1 MTYRINTYIALITY
15 TGIMILPINVLINK
29 APQIAYSALLK
40 MYGVDD
46 MDEYQDKMKLKNN
59 GSYKALRLTKTIIT
73 DMLTNGIENVPV
85 SHTTKKD
92 DYYRAEAKTLLKLV
106 LELRYQ

>member
-1 MTYRINTYIALITY
+1 MFHTVPLSLHNFYF
-15 TGIMILPINVLINK
+15 
-29 APQIAYSALLK
+29 
-40 MYGVDD
+40 VDD

-73 DMLTNGIENVPV
+73 DMLTNGIESVPV

-92 DYYRAEAKTLLKLV
+92 DYYRAEAKILLKLV

>member
-1 MTYRINTYIALITY
+1 MLVLI
-15 TGIMILPINVLINK
+15 GMMNVLINK
-29 APQIAYSALLK
+29 APQIAYSVLLK

-73 DMLTNGIENVPV
+73 LSLI
-85 SHTTKKD
+85 HI
-92 DYYRAEAKTLLKLV
+92 
-106 LELRYQ
+106 